1 MTNYKDPVTLAQMA
15 LTHMVQTSKCGVVTA
30 KSNLSIPCQNSA
42 REAVV
47 LLNSALGSVS
57 PDSFFDLTGNGEVTY
72 KGCIS
77 LCIPQL
83 LVQLKQSN
91 DNNLVEQ
98 QSKVSFQESNR
109 RASEDIIE
117 KIKSAKLDSYCNL
130 SR

>member
-1 MTNYKDPVTLAQMA
+1 MTNYKNPVTLAQMA
-15 LTHMVQTSKCGVVTA
+15 LTQMVQTSRSGVVTA

-42 REAVV
+42 RKAVV
-47 LLNSALGSVS
+47 LLNAALGTVS

-83 LVQLKQSN
+83 LVQLKQGN
-91 DNNLVEQ
+91 DNNPSAQMTER
-98 QSKVSFQESNR
+98 KVS
-109 RASEDIIE
+109 EDVIE
-117 KIKSAKLDSYCNL
+117 KIKSAKLDYYCNS